1 MSEPYR
7 YPTKIHWYAGIA
19 FHLDG
24 RITYLTEKDLNP
36 SPTLDEYFMDILMR
50 VVGKKIDPNDLI
62 ARLEDHMSEAD
73 RIEVTQRAFERDLIT
88 LDSEGDVIPMS
99 SLAGGPAYDASSI
112 RTPLPETS
120 WEKLPVAGTPMPRT
134 PGGNAAIYD
143 YEVKSWPWFFEP
155 MCAGKKKHDMR
166 DKTERPYRVGDRMLL
181 REFDPRGAGYTG
193 REAIAMITYITSNDT
208 PCAMS
213 SNALDKDACIL
224 SVTVSEL
231 GDTDRWA

>member
-1 MSEPYR
+1 MPVGSLSMTEPYP
-7 YPTKIHWYAGIA
+7 YPTNIHWYAGIA

-36 SPTLDEYFMDILMR
+36 EPS
-50 VVGKKIDPNDLI
+50 
-62 ARLEDHMSEAD
+62 
-73 RIEVTQRAFERDLIT
+73 
-88 LDSEGDVIPMS
+88 
-99 SLAGGPAYDASSI
+99 
-112 RTPLPETS
+112 
-120 WEKLPVAGTPMPRT
+120 LPVAGTPMPRT